1 MKRLTIGIAVAAALF
16 ATGCAPH
23 MARSAYGDIT
33 REALAGAD
41 DPVPAALPL
50 AAEPAGQ
57 PSSTTIGSGAQREI
71 SHGSGSFIHPQA
83 LKEPRKAAAG
93 EGSVTLNFEDQPIEA
108 VVKAILGDLLDV
120 NYSLAPGVRGT
131 VSFSTS
137 KPVKRE
143 EALPILENLLSWTG
157 NALIR
162 EHGRYTVVPTTRA
175 VAGRL
180 APSLG
185 ASAPRDGLSARLFA
199 LRFVAAPEMV
209 KLLTPFA
216 ATDSILLSDP
226 TRNVLVIAGT
236 RDELD
241 NVAQTIDTFDVDW
254 VSGMSVGV
262 FGLRNAGVTEL
273 MPALDSVF
281 GQKSGAP
288 VAGLIRFI
296 PIERTNAIVVISTQA
311 KHIEQVGEWIERID
325 RGGGNEPRLF
335 VYDVRNLLAS
345 DVARYVGNIFGG
357 AVSGDSPQAQVGP
370 GLTGFA
376 LGAATGDGDSG
387 FGEGGGL
394 SDSGASDSDA
404 SFFQPPSTPS
414 TPSSGNGKANIRITA
429 VDANNQ
435 LMIRARPSQWAD
447 IRQAIDRLDAVP
459 LQVQIETR
467 ILEVVLRD
475 NFRFGVQ
482 WYLEGLAGG
491 NGEVS
496 QPGNKQQWALGSPA
510 VKSLSPDTFF
520 YSFVNKELQVAL
532 RAMET
537 NGNTTTLSAPSLV
550 VVNNRKARIQV
561 GDQIPVTQTF
571 VNTGLGSDKEV
582 GQVTYKDTGVILEV
596 RPRVNPGG
604 LVYLDVTQE
613 VSRADDAAPGQNAS
627 IAKRKLD
634 TQVAVRSGQTV
645 LLGGLIRQRDS
656 RGRAGVPYLS
666 RVPLLGALFRSR
678 SEDLMRTE
686 LIVLI
691 TPKVIANGDDARR
704 VSDEYRKRFRSLQPL
719 DAATPAVTAPKS
731 GTTGAAHD
739 EPARAG

>member
-1 MKRLTIGIAVAAALF
+1 MKRLNLGMAVAAALLV
-16 ATGCAPH
+16 AGCAPNTKR
-23 MARSAYGDIT
+23 AAYGDI
-33 REALAGAD
+33 RSEALAGVD
-41 DPVPAALPL
+41 EPVPTALP
-50 AAEPAGQ
+50 
-57 PSSTTIGSGAQREI
+57 STSATEASTRLDERPEGHSEISRGSGR
-71 SHGSGSFIHPQA
+71 FIHPQA
-83 LKEPRKAAAG
+83 LKTPRDTVKGDGA
-93 EGSVTLNFEDQPIEA
+93 VTLNFEDQPVEA
-108 VVKAILGDLLDV
+108 VVKAILGDLLDA
-120 NYSLAPGVRGT
+120 NYSVAPGVRGT
-131 VSFSTS
+131 VSFATS
-137 KPVKRE
+137 KPVKRDD
-143 EALPILENLLSWTG
+143 ALPILENLLSWTG
-157 NALIR
+157 NALIH
-162 EHGRYTVVPTTRA
+162 EHGRYTVVPTAQA
-175 VAGRL
+175 VAGKL
-180 APSLG
+180 VPSLG
-185 ASAPRDGLSARLFA
+185 ANAPREGLGARLFP

-216 ATDSILLSDP
+216 ANDSILLADP
-226 TRNVLVIAGT
+226 SRNVLVVAGT

-262 FGLRNAGVTEL
+262 FALSNASVSEL

-311 KHIEQVGEWIERID
+311 GHIEQVGKWIERID

-357 AVSGDSPQAQVGP
+357 AVSGDSPGARVAP
-370 GLTGFA
+370 GLTGTTF
-376 LGAATGDGDSG
+376 GAPLSTGDGSANDANG
-387 FGEGGGL
+387 F
-394 SDSGASDSDA
+394 SGASTADSDPN
-404 SFFQPPSTPS
+404 FFAPPTAAPS
-414 TPSSGNGKANIRITA
+414 GEHTSGIRITA

-435 LMIRARPSQWAD
+435 LMIHARPSQWAD
-447 IRQAIDRLDAVP
+447 IRQAIERLDAIP

-475 NFRFGVQ
+475 DFRFGVQ

-491 NGEVS
+491 NGAVS
-496 QPGNKQQWALGSPA
+496 QPGNKQQWALGRAASNP
-510 VKSLSPDTFF
+510 LNPDTFF
-520 YSFVNKELQVAL
+520 YSFVNKNVQVAL
-532 RAMET
+532 RALET
-537 NGNTTTLSAPSLV
+537 NSNTTTLSAPSLV

-571 VNTGLGSDKEV
+571 VNPVAGSGREV

-613 VSRADDAAPGQNAS
+613 VSRADEGTAPGQNAA

-656 RGRAGVPYLS
+656 NGRAGVPWLS
-666 RVPLLGALFRSR
+666 RIPWLGNLFGGRT
-678 SEDLMRTE
+678 EDRMRTE

-691 TPKVIANGDDARR
+691 TPRVITNGEDAKR
-704 VSDEYRKRFRSLQPL
+704 VSDDYRKRFRSLQPL
-719 DAATPAVTAPKS
+719 ETATSKAGK
-731 GTTGAAHD
+731 TGKAS
-739 EPARAG
+739 

>member
-1 MKRLTIGIAVAAALF
+1 MKRLYLGPALVTALLAA
-16 ATGCAPH
+16 GCAQNPTK
-23 MARSAYGDIT
+23 STYGDIQ
-33 REALAGAD
+33 REALAGVD

-50 AAEPAGQ
+50 APAPEAHASTGRNAEA
-57 PSSTTIGSGAQREI
+57 AREI
-71 SHGSGSFIHPQA
+71 SRGSGSFIHPQA
-83 LKEPRKAAAG
+83 LKKPREAIAG

-120 NYSLAPGVRGT
+120 NYSLAPGVRGA

-157 NALIR
+157 NSLVR

-175 VAGRL
+175 IAGRL

-185 ASAPRDGLSARLFA
+185 ASAPRDGLSARLFP

-209 KLLTPFA
+209 KLLAPFA
-216 ATDSILLSDP
+216 ATDSILLADP
-226 TRNVLVIAGT
+226 ARNVLVVAGT

-241 NVAQTIDTFDVDW
+241 NVTQTIDTFDVDW

-262 FGLRNAGVTEL
+262 FGLSNANVAEL

-311 KHIEQVGEWIERID
+311 AHIEQVGDWIQRID

-357 AVSGDSPQAQVGP
+357 SVSGDTSQAQVGP
-370 GLTGFA
+370 GLTGLS
-376 LGAATGDGDSG
+376 LGASTGEIDSG
-387 FGEGGGL
+387 FG
-394 SDSGASDSDA
+394 SGETSSESVPDSDA
-404 SFFQPPSTPS
+404 NFFQAPSAPS
-414 TPSSGNGKANIRITA
+414 QGKGTSNIRITA

-435 LMIRARPSQWAD
+435 LMIHARPSQWAD
-447 IRQAIDRLDAVP
+447 ILQAIDRLDAVP

-491 NGEVS
+491 NGAVS
-496 QPGNKQQWALGSPA
+496 QPGNQQQWALGSAPRNA
-510 VKSLSPDTFF
+510 LSPDTFF

-537 NGNTTTLSAPSLV
+537 DGNTTTLSAPSLV

-571 VNTGLGSDKEV
+571 VNPGLGSDKEV

-613 VSRADDAAPGQNAS
+613 VSRADDPVPGQNAA

-656 RGRAGVPYLS
+656 RGHAGVPGLS
-666 RVPLLGALFRSR
+666 RIPLLGALFRSR
-678 SEDLMRTE
+678 NEDLMRTE

-691 TPKVIANGDDARR
+691 TPKVIANGDDAKRI
-704 VSDEYRKRFRSLQPL
+704 SDDYRKRFRSLQPFDGAKPKETIAET
-719 DAATPAVTAPKS
+719 DAA
-731 GTTGAAHD
+731 
-739 EPARAG
+739 EPASAG

>member
-1 MKRLTIGIAVAAALF
+1 MKRLNFGMAAVAALL
-16 ATGCAPH
+16 ATGCGPNIK
-23 MARSAYGDIT
+23 RSTYADV
-33 REALAGAD
+33 RSEALAGVD
-41 DPVPAALPL
+41 DPVPPSLPL
-50 AAEPAGQ
+50 PLGTAGSPANELGERHD
-57 PSSTTIGSGAQREI
+57 GHREI
-71 SHGSGSFIHPQA
+71 SLGSGRFIHPQA
-83 LKEPRKAAAG
+83 LKTPRDTASG
-93 EGSVTLNFEDQPIEA
+93 EGSVTLNFEDQPVEA
-108 VVKAILGDLLDV
+108 VVKAILGDLLDT
-120 NYSLAPGVRGT
+120 NYSLAPGVRGS

-143 EALPILENLLSWTG
+143 DALPILENLLSWTG
-157 NALIR
+157 NALVH
-162 EHGRYTVVPTTRA
+162 EHGRYTVVPTARA
-175 VAGRL
+175 VAGKL
-180 APSLG
+180 VPSLG
-185 ASAPRDGLSARLFA
+185 ANAPRDGLGARLFP

-209 KLLTPFA
+209 KLLAPFA
-216 ATDSILLSDP
+216 AADAILLADP
-226 TRNVLVIAGT
+226 ARNVLVVAGT

-262 FGLRNAGVTEL
+262 FALSNASVAEL

-311 KHIEQVGEWIERID
+311 AHIEHVGQWIERID

-357 AVSGDSPQAQVGP
+357 AVSGDAPGAQVAP
-370 GLTGFA
+370 GLTGFTQGTNVPA
-376 LGAATGDGDSG
+376 GDDGTGNAVGFSESAVPDSDPAFFAAPTTSSGDGKSG
-387 FGEGGGL
+387 
-394 SDSGASDSDA
+394 
-404 SFFQPPSTPS
+404 
-414 TPSSGNGKANIRITA
+414 IRITA

-435 LMIRARPSQWAD
+435 LMVHARPSQWAD
-447 IRQAIDRLDAVP
+447 IRQAIERLDAVP

-482 WYLEGLAGG
+482 WYLEGLVGG
-491 NGEVS
+491 NGAVG
-496 QPGNKQQWALGSPA
+496 QPGNKQQWALGRGGTGLAAS
-510 VKSLSPDTFF
+510 DTFF
-520 YSFVNKELQVAL
+520 YSFVNKDFQVAL

-537 NGNTTTLSAPSLV
+537 DGNTTTLSAPSLV

-571 VNTGLGSDKEV
+571 VNPIIGSGREV

-613 VSRADDAAPGQNAS
+613 VSRPDDVVAVGQNVPIS
-627 IAKRKLD
+627 KRKLD

-656 RGRAGVPYLS
+656 RSHLGVPYLS
-666 RVPLLGALFRSR
+666 KIPLLGALFRSR
-678 SEDLMRTE
+678 NEDLMRTE

-691 TPKVIANGDDARR
+691 TPKVIANGDDAKR
-704 VSDEYRKRFRSLQPL
+704 VSDEYRRRFRSLQPL
-719 DAATPAVTAPKS
+719 DAATPEPRARVEVS
-731 GTTGAAHD
+731 G
-739 EPARAG
+739 EPASEG